1 MEIPLPVAYH
11 EGRFPP
17 AALDLGALF
26 PLVGPANAAIARYEG
41 VLSGIPNPD
50 ILLSPLT
57 AREAVLSSK
66 IEGTQ
71 VTLGEVL
78 EYEAQGHLLDESTPR
93 KADAREV
100 LNYRAALR
108 EAESLMAQIPLSQRL
123 IKATH
128 RVLMDGVRGRHKD
141 PGEYRRIPNWIG
153 PEGCAIEQARFVP
166 PGADH
171 IDSAM
176 ADWEAYIHADAP
188 DRLVQLAIAHAEF
201 ESIHP
206 FLDGN
211 GRIGRLIIPLFLY
224 AHGLLSRPNFYLSE
238 YLEANRD
245 EYYDRML
252 AISRDDDWSGW
263 AAFFLRGIIA
273 QAEANTRKA
282 QAILALHQEKRDWV
296 VEITRS
302 QYAVRALDW
311 IFQRPIFQTPDF
323 IASAQIPPATARKI
337 IRDLRD
343 NGLLRELV
351 PAAGR
356 APATF
361 VFSELLNIAEGR
373 EAFGSQPPTYQ
384 TLRGQSLVESCG
396 PDVLETAT

>member
-1 MEIPLPVAYH
+1 M
-11 EGRFPP
+11 
-17 AALDLGALF
+17 
-26 PLVGPANAAIARYEG
+26 
-41 VLSGIPNPD
+41 
-50 ILLSPLT
+50 
-57 AREAVLSSK
+57 
-66 IEGTQ
+66 
-71 VTLGEVL
+71 TLGEVL
-78 EYEAQGHLLDESTPR
+78 EFEAQGHLFDESTPK

-108 EAESLMAQIPLSQRL
+108 EAAGLMSWLPLSQRL

-153 PEGCAIEQARFVP
+153 PEGCTIGQARFVP
-166 PGADH
+166 PGADK
-171 IDSAM
+171 IEPAMSA
-176 ADWEAYIHADAP
+176 WEAYIHTDAP
-188 DRLVQLAIAHAEF
+188 DRLVQLAIVHAEF
-201 ESIHP
+201 EAIHP

-211 GRIGRLIIPLFLY
+211 GRIGRLIIPLFLC

-245 EYYDRML
+245 EYYHRLL
-252 AISRDDDWSGW
+252 AVSRDGDWSGW
-263 AAFFLRGIIA
+263 VAFFLRGIIA
-273 QAEANTRKA
+273 QAEGNTRKA
-282 QAILALHQEKRDWV
+282 QAILALHQDKRDWV
-296 VEITRS
+296 VEITHS

-323 IASAQIPPATARKI
+323 ITSAQIPPPTARKI

-361 VFSELLNIAEGR
+361 VFPQLLNIAEGR
-373 EAFGSQPPTYQ
+373 EAF
-384 TLRGQSLVESCG
+384 
-396 PDVLETAT
+396 

>member
-1 MEIPLPVAYH
+1 MPVVYH

-17 AALDLGALF
+17 ATLDLDTLF

-57 AREAVLSSK
+57 SREAVLSSK

-78 EYEAQGHLLDESTPR
+78 EFEAQGHLFDESTPK

-100 LNYRAALR
+100 LNYRAALHQ
-108 EAESLMAQIPLSQRL
+108 AESLMNQLPLSQRL
-123 IKATH
+123 IKETH

-153 PEGCAIEQARFVP
+153 PEGCSIEQARFIP
-166 PGADH
+166 PGADRLEE
-171 IDSAM
+171 AM
-176 ADWEAYIHADAP
+176 SRWEAYIHADAP
-188 DRLVQLAIAHAEF
+188 DRLVQLAIVHAEF

-238 YLEANRD
+238 YLEANRP

-252 AISRDDDWSGW
+252 AVSRDDNWSGW
-263 AAFFLRGIIA
+263 VAFFLRGIIA
-273 QAEANTRKA
+273 QADANTKKA
-282 QAILALHQEKRDWV
+282 QAILALHQDKREWV

-323 IASAQIPPATARKI
+323 IASVHIPAPTARKI
-337 IRDLRD
+337 IRTLR
-343 NGLLRELV
+343 GHGMLRELV
-351 PAAGR
+351 QAAGR
-356 APATF
+356 APATL
-361 VFSELLNIAEGR
+361 VFSQLLNIAEGR
-373 EAFGSQPPTYQ
+373 QVF
-384 TLRGQSLVESCG
+384 
-396 PDVLETAT
+396 

>member
-1 MEIPLPVAYH
+1 MPVQYH
-11 EGRFPP
+11 EGKFPP
-17 AALDLGALF
+17 IELDLAQLF

-41 VLSGIPNPD
+41 VLAGIPNPN

-78 EYEAQGHLLDESTPR
+78 EFEAQGDLLDESTPK

-100 LNYRAALR
+100 LNYRAALQ
-108 EAESLMAQIPLSQRL
+108 EATRVMGEEGLPLSQRL

-128 RVLMDGVRGRHKD
+128 RVLMSGVRGRNKD

-153 PEGCAIEQARFVP
+153 PDGCMIDQARFVP
-166 PGADH
+166 PSADK
-171 IDSAM
+171 IDEAM
-176 ADWEAYIHADAP
+176 ARWEAYIHADAP
-188 DRLVQLAIAHAEF
+188 DRLVQLAIVHAEF

-211 GRIGRLIIPLFLY
+211 GRLGRLIIPLFLY

-238 YLEANRD
+238 YLEENRD

-252 AISRDDDWSGW
+252 AVSRDDDWTSW
-263 AAFFLRGIIA
+263 VAFFLEGIIA
-273 QAEANTRKA
+273 QADINTRKA

-296 VEITRS
+296 VEVTHS

-323 IASAQIPPATARKI
+323 IRSVQIPGPTARTI
-337 IRDLRD
+337 IRALRD
-343 NGLLRELV
+343 NGMLQEV
-351 PAAGR
+351 IPAAGR
-356 APATF
+356 APAIF
-361 VFSELLNIAEGR
+361 MFSELLNIAEGR
-373 EAFGSQPPTYQ
+373 KAF
-384 TLRGQSLVESCG
+384 
-396 PDVLETAT
+396 

>member
-1 MEIPLPVAYH
+1 MPVTYH

-17 AALDLGALF
+17 ATLDLGTLF

-78 EYEAQGHLLDESTPR
+78 EFEAQGHLFDESTPK

-108 EAESLMAQIPLSQRL
+108 EADSLMVELPLSQRL

-153 PEGCAIEQARFVP
+153 PEGCTIDQARFVP
-166 PGADH
+166 PGADQ
-171 IDSAM
+171 IESAM
-176 ADWEAYIHADAP
+176 AGWEAYIHADAP
-188 DRLVQLAIAHAEF
+188 DRLVQLAIVHAEF
-201 ESIHP
+201 EAIHP

-211 GRIGRLIIPLFLY
+211 GRIGRLIIPLFLH

-252 AISRDDDWSGW
+252 AVSRDDDWSGW
-263 AAFFLRGIIA
+263 VAFFLRGIIA
-273 QAEANTRKA
+273 QAEANTQKA
-282 QAILALHQEKRDWV
+282 QTILALHQNKRDWV
-296 VEITRS
+296 VEITHS

-337 IRDLRD
+337 IRDLRA

-351 PAAGR
+351 PASGR

-361 VFSELLNIAEGR
+361 VFAELLNIAEGR
-373 EAFGSQPPTYQ
+373 EAF
-384 TLRGQSLVESCG
+384 
-396 PDVLETAT
+396 

>member
-1 MEIPLPVAYH
+1 MPVQYH
-11 EGRFPP
+11 RGKFPP
-17 AALDLGALF
+17 VALDLATLF
-26 PLVGPANAAIARYEG
+26 PMVGPANAAVARYEG
-41 VLSGIPNPD
+41 VLAGIPNPD
-50 ILLSPLT
+50 VLLSPLT

-78 EYEAQGHLLDESTPR
+78 EFEAQGNLFDESTPK

-100 LNYRAALR
+100 LNYRAALH
-108 EAESLMAQIPLSQRL
+108 EATRVMGEGLPLSQRL

-128 RVLMDGVRGRHKD
+128 RVLMDGVRGRSKD

-153 PEGCAIEQARFVP
+153 PDGCTIEQARFVP
-166 PGADH
+166 PGADEL
-171 IDSAM
+171 DGAM
-176 ADWEAYIHADAP
+176 ANWEAYIHADAP
-188 DRLVQLAIAHAEF
+188 DRLVQLAIVHAEF

-211 GRIGRLIIPLFLY
+211 GRLGRLVIPLFLY

-252 AISRDDDWSGW
+252 AVSRDDDWTGW
-263 AAFFLRGIIA
+263 VAFFLQGIIA
-273 QAEANTRKA
+273 QADANTRKA
-282 QAILALHQEKRDWV
+282 QAILALHQQKRDWV
-296 VEITRS
+296 VEVTHS

-323 IASAQIPPATARKI
+323 IRSAQIPGPTARTI
-337 IRDLRD
+337 IRALRD
-343 NGLLRELV
+343 NGMLREVV

-356 APATF
+356 APA
-361 VFSELLNIAEGR
+361 VLMFSELLNIAEGR
-373 EAFGSQPPTYQ
+373 EAF
-384 TLRGQSLVESCG
+384 
-396 PDVLETAT
+396 